1 MCEGGDVSV
10 DQPTAD
16 LLRNRLRGAQVRGMG
31 DPGRGG
37 AAGHAY
43 RAGAPSPLSIETI
56 IWITRMML
64 QDQGL
69 DNSDDSN
76 LAVSE
81 DLETNSEEE
90 SEVLPSVSAL
100 RSFHG
105 DI

>member
-1 MCEGGDVSV
+1 
-10 DQPTAD
+10 
-16 LLRNRLRGAQVRGMG
+16 
-31 DPGRGG
+31 
-37 AAGHAY
+37 
-43 RAGAPSPLSIETI
+43 
-56 IWITRMML
+56 MML
-64 QDQGL
+64 QDQAL